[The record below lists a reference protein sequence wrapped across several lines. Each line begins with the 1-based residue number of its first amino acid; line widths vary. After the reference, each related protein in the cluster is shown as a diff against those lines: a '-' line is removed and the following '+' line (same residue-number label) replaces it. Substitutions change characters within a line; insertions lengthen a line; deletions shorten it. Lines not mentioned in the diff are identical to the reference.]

1 MISAKFVSPL
11 AVSMLVCL
19 GWLAWGGFPGVS
31 QGRVAQTS
39 GQRYGPTTPGGYYV
53 RVEPRAV
60 TMANTQRPQ
69 ITVAVDNAAG
79 QPVDDVLVTFT
90 PSEGAFTTASS
101 RTRGGTVVGTFT
113 AASGSDSPR
122 TAFLVAIVEDVEVTI
137 FIDIVPAVVGR

>member
-1 MISAKFVSPL
+1 MA
-11 AVSMLVCL
+11 VCL
-19 GWLAWGGFPGVS
+19 GWLTWGAFPSAG
-31 QGRVAQTS
+31 QGRVPQTS
-39 GQRYGPTTPGGYYV
+39 GPRYGPTTPGGYYV

-69 ITVAVDNAAG
+69 ITVAVANTAG
-79 QPVDDVLVTFT
+79 QPVDDVLVTFS

-122 TAFLVAIVEDVEVTI
+122 TAFLVATVEDVEVTI
-137 FIDIVPAVVGR
+137 FIDIVPAVFSR